1 MNLPTLITRLTTPWG
16 VLILGIIATLWLR
29 QIVTAPN
36 LWLGDDTGTY
46 LTTMNFVLGSDNTG
60 VGGARP
66 PLIGYLLIPFV
77 TTFGTLTGAKVLA
90 LLVSVAGTVPFFL
103 LTRRIVRPYVA
114 CIGSLIYTWWVFADP
129 LAFGFLTLLV
139 LAVVLL
145 GCWAFLRFS
154 DKPTL
159 DRAVTASAI
168 MCLVPNLNQT
178 AIIPYLALLGLFTVF
193 LGVKD
198 FPKYWRGLL
207 VLGVMGIIL
216 SLGTLPYSQT
226 TATTFL
232 SGEMVESSKLVV
244 FRDPMGLVMMV
255 VLIPLF
261 LWTGK
266 RIGGV
271 NGAMVACGGVAS
283 VVLQSLTAPS
293 NIGLMTVLG
302 RNVFW
307 MWTWMLVMA
316 VWWTGQLVK
325 KPWVKENPA
334 SEYVLGA
341 LSLGVLVALSIS
353 WSAQF
358 QLSAQNEAMLSHDS
372 LKALEWLD
380 KNTAPNEVI
389 ATHPLIVSFA
399 VNGLINRQTITTAPS
414 NEGVVNEPCLGGWMD
429 TCSFNPLSEPD
440 WGLALSTAQ
449 RLEDKAIRCTLGLKH
464 RGGACKGD
472 IRNLGIRY
480 VMTPTYHPDLPQA
493 FSTASMYV
501 YEVADD

>member
-1 MNLPTLITRLTTPWG
+1 MVERLTTPWG
-16 VLILGIIATLWLR
+16 VLILGIILTLWAR
-29 QIVTAPN
+29 WIFTIPH
-36 LWLGDDTGTY
+36 LWVGDDTGTY
-46 LTTMNFVLGSDNTG
+46 LTTMNFVLGTDNTG
-60 VGGARP
+60 VGGSRP
-66 PLIGYLLIPFV
+66 PLIGYMLIPFV

-90 LLVSVAGTVPFFL
+90 LLASVAGAVPFFL
-103 LTRRIVRPYVA
+103 LTRRIVPPYLA
-114 CIGSLIYTWWVFADP
+114 SIGSLVYTWWVFADP

-168 MCLVPNLNQT
+168 ISLVPNLNQT
-178 AIIPYLALLGLFTVF
+178 AIIPYLALLGLFTVY

-207 VLGVMGIIL
+207 VLGVMGVIL
-216 SLGTLPYSQT
+216 SLGSLPYSQT
-226 TATTFL
+226 TASVFL
-232 SGEMVESSKLVV
+232 TGEAVMAEKLVV
-244 FRDPMGLVMMV
+244 FRDPMGLVMVV

-266 RIGGV
+266 RIGGA
-271 NGAMVACGGVAS
+271 NGAMIACGGIAS
-283 VVLQSLTAPS
+283 VVLQSLTTPS

-316 VWWTGQLVK
+316 VWWTGQFVK
-325 KPWVKENPA
+325 KRWVRENPA

-341 LSLGVLVALSIS
+341 LAVGVLVALFIS

-358 QLSAQNEAMLSHDS
+358 QLSAKNEAMLSHDS

-380 KNTAPNEVI
+380 ENTASNEVI

-414 NEGVVNEPCLGGWMD
+414 NEGIVNKPCLSGWMD
-429 TCSFNPLSEPD
+429 TCSFNPSSEPD

-449 RLEDKAIRCTLGLKH
+449 AVEDKAIRCTLGLKH
-464 RGGACKGD
+464 RGGACKSD
-472 IRNLGIRY
+472 IGHLGIRY

-501 YEVADD
+501 YEVAPK